1 MSEHARAAVSGQ
13 LRRTGA
19 QLRLVVHQQLDALLS
34 QAAAEVA
41 AMAACWG
48 TSMSAAHGEHATS
61 LPPAARVQVRR
72 VAQLFPTA
80 IISGRGREKVQQFVQ
95 LAELYYAGR
104 WVLSLGAQLARL

>member
-13 LRRTGA
+13 LRWTGA
-19 QLRLVVHQQLDALLS
+19 QLRLVAHQQLDALLS
-34 QAAAEVA
+34 QAAAGVA
-41 AMAACWG
+41 AMAALG
-48 TSMSAAHGEHATS
+48 RVSMSAAHGEHATS
-61 LPPAARVQVRR
+61 LPPAARILQVRR

-104 WVLSLGAQLARL
+104 WVSVLLSRAL